1 MKIIV
6 APDKFKGSLT
16 SFEVCKAIGK
26 GTKRADK
33 SVKLLEFPM
42 ADGGD
47 GFAAVMK
54 HYHKTKTVNCD
65 TVDPLGRNLT
75 VSYEWNENEKTA
87 IIEIAVASGLVL
99 LIQEELNPMLTSTLG
114 TGLMIKDAIGKG
126 ARKIILGLGGSATN
140 DAGTGILSALGFQF
154 ADERDKLLQAC
165 GGNLVNMKKIIK
177 PSLIPTIKFEI
188 ASDVQN
194 TLYGPQGAAYV
205 YAAQKGADEE
215 QVKTL
220 DKGLQNFAAIIKNET
235 GKDISSIPGT
245 GAAGGIAAGL
255 LPFFNV
261 EMKKGI
267 EMIVDASKIKTDL
280 TDADLLI
287 TGEGKIDEQSGEGK
301 VVGYMAKLAGEYDIP
316 CIAVCGI
323 LELKEAGIK
332 TLGLQKAVAIS
343 NSSIT
348 KEEAMKNARE
358 LLAEKASEIL
368 NFFEIIKK
376 GSSG

>member
-16 SFEVCKAIGK
+16 SFEVCNAISTGI
-26 GTKRADK
+26 KRADK
-33 SVKLLEFPM
+33 SVELFEFPM

-54 HYHKTKTVNCD
+54 HYHKTDTVYCD
-65 TVDPLGRNLT
+65 TVDPLGRSLA
-75 VSYEWNENEKTA
+75 VSYEWNENEKVA
-87 IIEIAVASGLVL
+87 IIEMAVASGLVL
-99 LIQEELNPMLTSTLG
+99 LKQEELNPMLTSTLG
-114 TGLMIKDAIGKG
+114 TGLIIKNAIEKG
-126 ARKIILGLGGSATN
+126 ANKIILGLGGSATN
-140 DAGTGILSALGFQF
+140 DGGTGILSALGFQF
-154 ADERDKLLQAC
+154 VDENNKLLQAS
-165 GGNLVNMKKIIK
+165 GGNLLNMKKIIK
-177 PSLIPTIKFEI
+177 PSFIPTIKFEI

-194 TLYGPQGAAYV
+194 ILYGPQGAAYV
-205 YAAQKGADEE
+205 YAAQKGAGEQ

-267 EMIVDASKIKTDL
+267 EMIIDASKIKAGL

-287 TGEGKIDEQSGEGK
+287 TGEGKIDEQSKEGK
-301 VVGYMAKLAGEYDIP
+301 VVGYMAELAEEYDIP

-323 LELKEAGIK
+323 LELEETGIK
-332 TLGLQKAVAIS
+332 TLGLQKAMAIS
-343 NSSIT
+343 NNSIT
-348 KEEAMKNARE
+348 KEEAMKNAHE
-358 LLAEKASEIL
+358 LLAGNASDIL
-368 NFFEIIKK
+368 SFFEIIKK
-376 GSSG
+376 EPGD

>member
-1 MKIIV
+1 MKILI

-16 SFEVCKAIGK
+16 SFEVCNAISEGIK
-26 GTKRADK
+26 KFGRAME
-33 SVKLLEFPM
+33 VFEFPM

-54 HYHKTKTVNCD
+54 HYHKTNTVNCE
-65 TVDPLGRNLT
+65 TVDPLGRKLA

-99 LIQEELNPMLTSTLG
+99 LKQEELNPMLTSTLG
-114 TGLMIKDAIGKG
+114 TGLIIKDAIGKG

-140 DAGTGILSALGFQF
+140 DGGTGILSALGFQF
-154 ADERDKLLQAC
+154 SDERDNLLQAC

-177 PSLIPTIKFEI
+177 PSSIPAIKFEI

-194 TLYGPQGAAYV
+194 ILYGPQGAAYV
-205 YAAQKGADEE
+205 YAPQKGADEE
-215 QVKTL
+215 QVKRL

-235 GKDISSIPGT
+235 GNDISSTPGT

-255 LPFFNV
+255 IPFFNV

-267 EMIVDASKIKTDL
+267 EMIVDASKIKTAL
-280 TDADLLI
+280 TDVDLLI

-301 VVGYMAKLAGEYDIP
+301 VVGYMANLAGEYNIP

-323 LELKEAGIK
+323 LELKNASIK

>member
-16 SFEVCKAIGK
+16 SFEVSKAISK
-26 GTKRADK
+26 GIKRADK
-33 SVKLLEFPM
+33 SVKLFEFPM

-54 HYHKTKTVNCD
+54 HYYKTNTVNCD
-65 TVDPLGRNLT
+65 TVDPLGRKLA

-99 LIQEELNPMLTSTLG
+99 LKQEELNPMLTSTLG
-114 TGLMIKDAIGKG
+114 TGLIIKDAIGKG

-154 ADERDKLLQAC
+154 ADESDKLLQAS
-165 GGNLVNMKKIIK
+165 GGNLLNMKKIMK
-177 PSLIPTIKFEI
+177 PSFIPTIKFEI

-358 LLAEKASEIL
+358 LLTEKASELL
-368 NFFEIIKK
+368 NFFEKIKK
-376 GSSG
+376 ESSC